1 MKFSRSIYSKDDY
14 ICKSRRFD
22 EIKNDIELIKYAEKL
37 TNYWTDSN
45 YSFATFFL
53 NDIKDY
59 LTDNELNRLKEL
71 QILYKNL
78 DKFADKVPSNTEVIL
93 FLYKQ
98 VEKSRKQCGIDIYY
112 NKLIDD
118 TYSTKYFEYTHNQV
132 IELDSRT
139 IYQEN
144 KKLKVTLLSNGNVA
158 VKEIN

>member
-1 MKFSRSIYSKDDY
+1 MKFSKSIYSKDDY

-37 TNYWTDSN
+37 TNYWD

-98 VEKSRKQCGIDIYY
+98 VEKYRKQYGIDIYY

-118 TYSTKYFEYTHNQV
+118 TYSTKYFDYTHNQV

-144 KKLKVTLLSNGNVA
+144 KKLKVTLLSNGNVI
-158 VKEIN
+158 VKEIS